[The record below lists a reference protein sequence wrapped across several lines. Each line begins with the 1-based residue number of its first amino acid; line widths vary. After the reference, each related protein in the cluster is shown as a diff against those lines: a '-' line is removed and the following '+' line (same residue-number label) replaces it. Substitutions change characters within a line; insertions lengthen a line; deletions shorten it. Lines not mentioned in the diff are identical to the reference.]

1 MAAVGYTLLNT
12 FEETCVEA
20 CRASL
25 GRRLLTGKAKW
36 FFPCLLEE
44 GKGEQMPVGFPLG
57 QHCICGGICPPQAG
71 GQWPIPL

>member
-1 MAAVGYTLLNT
+1 MGYTLLNT

-20 CRASL
+20 FRVSL
-25 GRRLLTGKAKW
+25 GRRLLIGKAKW